1 MPRRFLILALLSSL
15 VLPCDANAQ
24 NANRP
29 AAPDTGAWQAP
40 AGSRRYVAVEGT
52 ANPWIFDLVITGGR
66 VTGEARQRSAPP
78 SVTGAS
84 PPFQILNGT
93 ARGDTIAFTI
103 ESSGGDRV
111 VRFLGLRIGDRIDFQ
126 RSVEVVRGAD
136 GGNGIVGTK
145 GATLFTARFVARG
158 QPMPTRSALAQE
170 SVTKPLTG
178 PRQTVAHRGFTID
191 VTEVTSAAD
200 YASVIAGM
208 KRQLDVVAN
217 AKMPPAA
224 HAFFR
229 TVPIVLQ
236 DITGNPRYGAG
247 RIVIPL
253 RSQAPYGSDRPIVLH
268 ELCHA
273 YHDMKLAQ
281 GFRNPTI
288 LGFYEQAKQGGK
300 FPADSY
306 MLSSKTE

>member
-93 ARGDTIAFTI
+93 DRGDTIAFTI

-111 VRFLGLRIGDRIDFQ
+111 VRFLGLRIGTT
-126 RSVEVVRGAD
+126 S
-136 GGNGIVGTK
+136 
-145 GATLFTARFVARG
+145 TLR
-158 QPMPTRSALAQE
+158 
-170 SVTKPLTG
+170 
-178 PRQTVAHRGFTID
+178 
-191 VTEVTSAAD
+191 
-200 YASVIAGM
+200 
-208 KRQLDVVAN
+208 
-217 AKMPPAA
+217 
-224 HAFFR
+224 
-229 TVPIVLQ
+229 
-236 DITGNPRYGAG
+236 
-247 RIVIPL
+247 
-253 RSQAPYGSDRPIVLH
+253 
-268 ELCHA
+268 
-273 YHDMKLAQ
+273 
-281 GFRNPTI
+281 
-288 LGFYEQAKQGGK
+288 
-300 FPADSY
+300 
-306 MLSSKTE
+306 